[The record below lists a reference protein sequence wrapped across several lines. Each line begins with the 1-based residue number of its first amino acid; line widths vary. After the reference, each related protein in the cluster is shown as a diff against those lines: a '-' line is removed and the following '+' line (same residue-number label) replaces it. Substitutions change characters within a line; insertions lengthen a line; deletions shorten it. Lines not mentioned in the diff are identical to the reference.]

1 MKLNKLFTKQGE
13 EIDGPSIIEPHL
25 FQDDRGLFFE
35 SWNKEKFNE
44 QIRKK
49 IDFVQDNFSFS
60 QKGVIRGLHYQLN
73 PFPQAKLIRCSKGKI
88 FDVIVDIRAQSP
100 TYGKWAGVQLSDSD
114 HKQIWVPKGFA
125 HGFLAL
131 TEGVIVEYKTT
142 LKWKK
147 EFERA
152 INWNDKEIGIEWPI
166 LKNNKYLLSNKD
178 QTAPFLHKAKLLGEI
193 F

>member
-1 MKLNKLFTKQGE
+1 MQLKKIFTVTGE
-13 EIDGPSIIEPHL
+13 EIEGPLIIEPVI
-25 FQDDRGLFFE
+25 FKDERGLFFE
-35 SWNKEKFNE
+35 SWNKELFDK
-44 QIRKK
+44 QIGKN
-49 IDFVQDNFSFS
+49 IDFVQDNFSHS
-60 QKGVIRGLHYQLN
+60 NKGVIRGLHYQLN
-73 PFPQAKLIRCSKGKI
+73 PFPQSKLVRCSRGEI
-88 FDVIVDIRAQSP
+88 FDVIVDIRAKSE
-100 TYGKWAGVQLSDSD
+100 TYGKWAAIQLSDLD
-114 HKQIWVPKGFA
+114 HKQIWIPEGFA